1 MHGGHWLV
9 VNDRRSARQA
19 RPRFAINAF
28 PLSLFFLS
36 PEWIK
41 IDTQLLDEKTS
52 GRKAIN
58 TIASSCLSSYADDTT
73 IRSFPL
79 KKRRRC
85 ERHVQSTKLAS
96 TLAGSIYSPAVE
108 SSWRIDSWR
117 NSIPIRRKKREGGGR
132 RGINIAPEFK
142 LDELIDVAET
152 RGCARRPTSWPTCAS
167 SIVDFNSTVV
177 ASNANYLTSA
187 RTSSDE
193 IAIVRWYHERG
204 RQTSCLYPFPLR
216 SAEIFDHRSNR
227 GMNADFVLIAHV
239 KLQSRNGICK
249 LVSTIHE
256 SMSISCLL
264 RIVTL
269 IRRNVAI
276 SSWATSGSS
285 NVRFFILGKKWSRF
299 GVYSSLKE

>member
-1 MHGGHWLV
+1 MNKNWYATPRRKDVGKKSDKHDCIV
-9 VNDRRSARQA
+9 VLIVVRRRYDDK
-19 RPRFAINAF
+19 IV
-28 PLSLFFLS
+28 SL
-36 PEWIK
+36 
-41 IDTQLLDEKTS
+41 EKTTS
-52 GRKAIN
+52 LRTTRAIDQ
-58 TIASSCLSSYADDTT
+58 IGEYVGWIDLQPCCR
-73 IRSFPL
+73 IEL
-79 KKRRRC
+79 KNRFLEKFHSNSK
-85 ERHVQSTKLAS
+85 EE
-96 TLAGSIYSPAVE
+96 AG
-108 SSWRIDSWR
+108 
-117 NSIPIRRKKREGGGR
+117 G

-204 RQTSCLYPFPLR
+204 RQTSCPYPFPLR

-276 SSWATSGSS
+276 SLWATSGSS